1 MVELCSADIG
11 FSSSYTIDFELWM
24 PGQSKYR
31 EVSSCSNCK
40 DFQSRRMK
48 TRVKNIE
55 NGEIYFPHTLNGSSL
70 AIGRLIIAILENFQ
84 DSDGSI
90 EIPSVLRPYVNER
103 NRIFKNGKKI

>member
-1 MVELCSADIG
+1 
-11 FSSSYTIDFELWM
+11 
-24 PGQSKYR
+24 
-31 EVSSCSNCK
+31 
-40 DFQSRRMK
+40 MK

-55 NGEIYFPHTLNGSSL
+55 NGEIYFPTLKWIFF

-103 NRIFKNGKKI
+103 NESLEMVRKSEIRKNRFNNRTKKNGISCSKVLKL